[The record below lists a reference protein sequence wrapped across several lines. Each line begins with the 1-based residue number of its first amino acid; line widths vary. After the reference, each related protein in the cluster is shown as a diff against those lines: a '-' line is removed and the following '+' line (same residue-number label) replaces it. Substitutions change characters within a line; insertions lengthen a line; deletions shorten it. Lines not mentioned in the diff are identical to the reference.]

1 MHISPLA
8 SKCGGGT
15 LPINSFSLILAGRSA
30 CSCAFGCVFMTA
42 ARLGGGVNVGFVM
55 PDTTEAVELEWGV
68 AVVKE
73 AVEPRDPERV
83 RVTGPFFG
91 YASW

>member
-1 MHISPLA
+1 MI
-8 SKCGGGT
+8 
-15 LPINSFSLILAGRSA
+15 
-30 CSCAFGCVFMTA
+30 A
-42 ARLGGGVNVGFVM
+42 ARVGGGVRVGIVR
-55 PDTTEAVELEWGV
+55 PDTTDAVDVEWGV

-91 YASW
+91 YAS